1 MKHTLDLTPRQQR
14 LALDL
19 VTGAMVVSIAFA
31 LAGLTWRLAGHAGQ
45 GAITV
50 PSGARPVPPPDL
62 SPAIGWQPFGQATQT
77 EQAQPTSLA
86 FVLKGV
92 VFAIPQSF
100 AVAYVSE
107 SGGTPRAVRV
117 GEALGGATISSIQ
130 RDRILIN
137 NGGRLEYLALPDPAA
152 AASAPG
158 TPGVPPPAA
167 APPATSNG
175 VPVPGTAAVPP
186 PQGAAQILQRLDAA
200 PVEGGYRIG
209 SGSMPGMR
217 AGDVIQSVNGQP
229 LGRGPADQA
238 AFAAAQ
244 ASGAAQVQIL
254 RDGKPVTLTVPLR

>member
-1 MKHTLDLTPRQQR
+1 MKRTLDLTPRQQR

-77 EQAQPTSLA
+77 AQAQPTTLA

-117 GEALGGATISSIQ
+117 GEPLGSATISSIQ
-130 RDRILIN
+130 RDRILLD
-137 NGGRLEYLALPDPAA
+137 NGGRLEFLALPDPAA
-152 AASAPG
+152 
-158 TPGVPPPAA
+158 VPS
-167 APPATSNG
+167 T
-175 VPVPGTAAVPP
+175 PGTAAPVAPAQPAAPAPTPP
-186 PQGAAQILQRLDAA
+186 GPAQILQRLDAA

-209 SGSMPGMR
+209 SGSVPGMR
-217 AGDVIQSVNGQP
+217 AGDVIQSVNGQQ
-229 LGRGPADQA
+229 LGRGAADQA

>member
-1 MKHTLDLTPRQQR
+1 MKRTLDLTPRQQR
-14 LALDL
+14 LALDI
-19 VTGAMVVSIAFA
+19 VTGAMVASVAFA

-62 SPAIGWQPFGQATQT
+62 SPALGWQPFGQAAQT

-86 FVLKGV
+86 FVLKGI

-117 GEALGGATISSIQ
+117 GEALGSATISSIQ
-130 RDRILIN
+130 PGRILLN
-137 NGGRLEYLALPDPAA
+137 NGGRIEYLALPDPAA
-152 AASAPG
+152 APNAPG
-158 TPGVPPPAA
+158 TPGALPPAPATATPAAPAPPPA
-167 APPATSNG
+167 PNP
-175 VPVPGTAAVPP
+175 
-186 PQGAAQILQRLDAA
+186 AQILQRFDAS

-209 SGSMPGMR
+209 NGSMPGTR
-217 AGDVIQSVNGQP
+217 AGDVIQSVNGQA
-229 LGRGPADQA
+229 LGRGAADQA

-254 RDGKPVTLTVPLR
+254 RDGKPMTLTVPLR

>member
-1 MKHTLDLTPRQQR
+1 MKRTLDLTPRQQR

-19 VTGAMVVSIAFA
+19 VTGAMVVSVAFA

-62 SPAIGWQPFGQATQT
+62 SPAIGWQPFGQATQI

-152 AASAPG
+152 APPVPGAPIAAPAPVQSAP
-158 TPGVPPPAA
+158 A
-167 APPATSNG
+167 APP
-175 VPVPGTAAVPP
+175 
-186 PQGAAQILQRLDAA
+186 PQTGAAQILQRLDAA

-217 AGDVIQSVNGQP
+217 AGDVIQSVNGQQ

>member
-1 MKHTLDLTPRQQR
+1 MKRTLDLTPRQQR
-14 LALDL
+14 LALDI
-19 VTGAMVVSIAFA
+19 VTGAMVVSVAFA

-50 PSGARPVPPPDL
+50 PAGARPVPPPDL

-130 RDRILIN
+130 RDRIFLN
-137 NGGRLEYLALPDPAA
+137 YGGRLEYLALPDPAA
-152 AASAPG
+152 APPVPGAP
-158 TPGVPPPAA
+158 VA
-167 APPATSNG
+167 APPAG
-175 VPVPGTAAVPP
+175 QPAPAAPPPP
-186 PQGAAQILQRLDAA
+186 PQTGAAQILQRLDAA

-217 AGDVIQSVNGQP
+217 AGDVIQSVNGQA